1 MAETETL
8 TLISPGC
15 LGTCWYGNY
24 HYLEPWA
31 GCEHAC
37 VYCYACCRSVVNDKL
52 EQMETSYTKPK
63 PLFEENELLANIASE
78 LRDNKVKTLKL
89 CRFTD
94 ILTPSFK
101 KSGLTYKILKTICE
115 SDVERII
122 ITTKGKP
129 DEDILSLIRE
139 YPQKFSFNVAA
150 KPDSGVRFEPYS
162 TPLNKRLDG
171 AVKAQEAGARVTIH
185 MDPLIT
191 GFEDTEEVMVPFLED
206 LKKRGLNRVM
216 FSYLLLSDDI
226 IANMRK
232 SIEEPV
238 MEKVLSSYITDDS
251 KQCLPTQAETTY
263 FFPSP
268 EARTRSVSTISG
280 LLNKMGF
287 DFVLCSIKND
297 PGTINIEEKTCPS
310 CDGSFYA

>member
-1 MAETETL
+1 MAETEVFS
-8 TLISPGC
+8 LISPGC

-37 VYCYACCRSVVNDKL
+37 IYCYACFRSVVNDKL
-52 EQMETSYTKPK
+52 DSLTTDFTKPAL
-63 PLFEENELLANIASE
+63 LFEEDELLRKIESE
-78 LRDNKVKTLKL
+78 LKSNQVKTLKL
-89 CRFTD
+89 CRYTD
-94 ILTPSFK
+94 ILTPEFK
-101 KSGLTYKILKTICE
+101 KSGTTYKILKTICE

-122 ITTKGKP
+122 ITTKGCP
-129 DEDILSLIRE
+129 DDSILGLIRE

-150 KPDSGVRFEPYS
+150 KPFSGVTFEPYS

-171 AVKAQEAGARVTIH
+171 AVKAMEAGAKVTIH
-185 MDPLIT
+185 MDPVVT
-191 GFEDTEEVMVPFLED
+191 GFEDTEEVLVPFFED
-206 LKKRGLNRVM
+206 LKQRGLNRVM
-216 FSYLLLSDDI
+216 FSYLLLSADI
-226 IANMRK
+226 INNMRK
-232 SIEEPV
+232 TIDNET
-238 MEKVLSSYITDDS
+238 MDKILSQYILDDS
-251 KQCLPTQAETTY
+251 IQCLPSQTETTY

-297 PGTINIEEKTCPS
+297 PDSIEVSEKTCPS